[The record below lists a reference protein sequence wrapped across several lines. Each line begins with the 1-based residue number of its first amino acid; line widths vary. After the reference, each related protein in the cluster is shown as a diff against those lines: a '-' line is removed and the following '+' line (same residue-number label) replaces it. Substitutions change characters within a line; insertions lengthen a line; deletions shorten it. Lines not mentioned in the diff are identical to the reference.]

1 MVTIGNLSGTV
12 SRIRIR
18 ATTIT
23 DFDRKDII
31 VPNKTFITGQLV
43 NWSLSDTVTRV
54 TIKVGVAY
62 GSDLDLAR
70 KLLYKAAQENP
81 RVLKDPEPLVLFLNF
96 GESTLD
102 HELRIHVRD
111 LGDRNPATDE
121 INRYIDREFSK
132 AGINIAFRQVDVF
145 LKNLDGKVLQLGTAP
160 RLNQSDDKPS
170 APPADSQT

>member
-1 MVTIGNLSGTV
+1 MTIGNLSGTV

-96 GESTLD
+96 GESALD

-111 LGDRNPATDE
+111 LVDRNPATDE

-160 RLNQSDDKPS
+160 RLNQPDDKPS